1 LMGRIYRLATPY
13 RWYLIAAILLT
24 FGYAFTGP
32 LVPKLIGDTL
42 NNEVQNGDKSGLIH
56 MSLLIL
62 GLYFFN
68 TLMLLLRTWFS
79 AFLAQNVVLD
89 LRNRVYRYITRLKL
103 KYIDKTPVGTLITRN
118 VSDIQTISDFFT
130 DGAVTI
136 SGDILMIVVIIY
148 Q

>member
-1 LMGRIYRLATPY
+1 
-13 RWYLIAAILLT
+13 
-24 FGYAFTGP
+24 
-32 LVPKLIGDTL
+32 
-42 NNEVQNGDKSGLIH
+42 
-56 MSLLIL
+56 
-62 GLYFFN
+62 
-68 TLMLLLRTWFS
+68 TWFS

-148 Q
+148 QMFNQDWRLALITLAVVPFLLIAAYVFKEKVRVSFQDVRQQVQRLNAFVQ